1 MTLTGHRLKQFDEG
15 CAANDEYLSLAGG
28 GQAGELIWDLLQHR
42 IKRPRRL
49 TPAIEL
55 SRIRER
61 FDGALQRDGVLHV
74 EAPAGFGKTQALN
87 HALGERDDDSVSW
100 VTLTAHD
107 NDPSRLLALL
117 MLAFKRPE
125 LRHQSLSKPVSG
137 SLTDALTLLLTR
149 FRPESHPDNALT
161 LVLDG
166 VDLLVTAPALAIL
179 EHLIQ
184 DLPPGLRLV
193 LISRQ
198 PLPIETHRYALEG
211 RFQRITS
218 EHLELTRPDTLA
230 FFEDAMATGLLTL
243 NAVEHI
249 YTLSEGWLTPLAL
262 YRRELE
268 SHEQERLPIQEAQS
282 VTRFMHDALFSR
294 MTPAQQRSLCLMA
307 EFDTICDDLFMHIA
321 DPTSDQGF
329 CPSVAAGR
337 GLPLRSVPGRGRW
350 FRFNPLARDW
360 LLARGVPGAQARA
373 RIASGWFESRGDYS
387 EALRYA
393 LISHDTELA
402 LTIASAGSEALLVSQ
417 DTASLLR
424 LRRSLPADLIQ
435 KSPRLRVVYGWVH
448 AIGGQFREARKLVD
462 SLDADEES
470 NLEGRVAALRAFILR
485 GEGDI
490 DQSLA
495 EADRALTEAG
505 LTTHARFMSLLV
517 RSSALCA
524 LGRFGEAR
532 SANRSASRLAR
543 EIGDA
548 GCEMLAV
555 YDHARI
561 ELGKGYLKRA
571 EQLLRHGLD
580 TVMSDPTRPPRI
592 GEGRLQLGLALVL
605 WHQGRN
611 SEAAR
616 LLVHYARYA
625 EQTRDLAFLAIMA
638 LRALIAK
645 AEGDIDQAFSWI
657 GQAERTM
664 QLWHVD
670 DAVYEPVLETLKV
683 TCWLGQQQYDS
694 AGAALEKL
702 KPYRSES
709 RVPDLFPMLPG
720 LLDTLQI
727 RYALSQGRGESA
739 RSEIESLKGGSSQP
753 FGLQLYGDLLEAL
766 VSLHSGHRDRAL
778 SGLAATV
785 AKAAEAHYVSP
796 FMELRYELNEPVRAV
811 LPTMMESE
819 FVTRLGERFGLDVGP
834 VKGPNVVPVAELAD
848 PISEREQGVLELIA
862 RGLSNQDIADKLHI
876 SLHTVKTHARRINAK
891 LEVRSRTQAIVRARE
906 LGLL

>member
-1 MTLTGHRLKQFDEG
+1 MKQFDEG

-28 GQAGELIWDLLQHR
+28 AQAGELIWDLLQHR

-49 TPAIEL
+49 APAIEL

-61 FDGALQRDGVLHV
+61 FGDALQRDGVVHV
-74 EAPAGFGKTQALN
+74 EAPAGYGKTQALN
-87 HALGERDDDSVSW
+87 HALAEREDSGVSW
-100 VTLTAHD
+100 ITLTAHD

-117 MLAFKRPE
+117 MLALKRPE

-137 SLTDALTLLLTR
+137 SLTDALSLLLTR

-166 VDLLVTAPALAIL
+166 VDLLVTAPALAML
-179 EHLIQ
+179 EHLVQ
-184 DLPPGLRLV
+184 ELPPGLRLV
-193 LISRQ
+193 LVSRQ

-211 RFQRITS
+211 RFQRITA

-230 FFEDAMATGLLTL
+230 LFEDAMASGLLTL
-243 NAVEHI
+243 NGVEHI

-268 SHEQERLPIQEAQS
+268 SNEEERLPIQETQS
-282 VTRFMHDALFSR
+282 VQRFLQDALFGR
-294 MTPAQQRSLCLMA
+294 LTPGQQRALCLMA
-307 EFDTICDDLFMHIA
+307 EFDVISDDLFMHIA
-321 DPTSDQGF
+321 DPTTDQGF
-329 CPSVAAGR
+329 TPSVAAGR

-360 LLARGVPGAQARA
+360 LVARAVPGQQARA

-393 LISHDTELA
+393 LISHDMELA

-424 LRRSLPADLIQ
+424 LRRSLPPDLIQ

-462 SLDADEES
+462 SLDAEQES
-470 NLEGRVAALRAFILR
+470 NLEGRVAALRAYILR
-485 GEGDI
+485 GEGEI
-490 DQSLA
+490 EPSLA
-495 EADRALTEAG
+495 EADRALTETG
-505 LTTHARFMSLLV
+505 LTTHSRFMALLV
-517 RSSALCA
+517 RSSALNA

-543 EIGDA
+543 ETGDA

-580 TVMSDPTRPPRI
+580 TVMTDPTRPPRI
-592 GEGRLQLGLALVL
+592 GEGRLQLGLAMVL
-605 WHQGRN
+605 WHQGRTG
-611 SEAAR
+611 EAAR
-616 LLVHYARYA
+616 ILVHYARYA

-645 AEGDIDQAFSWI
+645 ADGDIDQAFSWI

-670 DAVYEPVLETLKV
+670 DGVYEPVLEALKV
-683 TCWLGQQQYDS
+683 TCWLGQEQYDS
-694 AGAALEKL
+694 ARAALEKL
-702 KPYRSES
+702 ATYRS
-709 RVPDLFPMLPG
+709 RGLVPELFPMLPG
-720 LLDTLQI
+720 LLDTLKI
-727 RYALSQGRGESA
+727 RYGLSQGRGESA
-739 RSEIESLKGGSSQP
+739 CAEIERLRSEGGQS
-753 FGLQLYGDLLEAL
+753 FGLQLYGELLEAL
-766 VSLHSGHRDRAL
+766 VAFQAGQRERAL
-778 SGLAATV
+778 ASFRDIIARAG
-785 AKAAEAHYVSP
+785 EAHYLSP
-796 FMELRYELNEPVRAV
+796 FMELRYELAEPMQAL
-811 LPTMMESE
+811 LPTLAAGDFASQ
-819 FVTRLGERFGLDVGP
+819 LAERFGVETPADRPASGA
-834 VKGPNVVPVAELAD
+834 PVAELAD

>member
-1 MTLTGHRLKQFDEG
+1 MTLTGQRLKQFDEG

-28 GQAGELIWDLLQHR
+28 AQAGELIWDLLQHR

-49 TPAIEL
+49 APAIEL

-61 FDGALQRDGVLHV
+61 FESLLRRDGVVHV
-74 EAPAGFGKTQALN
+74 EAPAGYGKTQALN
-87 HALGERDDDSVSW
+87 HALAERDDDAVSW

-117 MLAFKRPE
+117 MLALKRPE

-149 FRPESHPDNALT
+149 FRPENHPDDALT

-179 EHLIQ
+179 EHLIRE
-184 DLPPGLRLV
+184 LPPGLRLV
-193 LISRQ
+193 LVSRQ

-211 RFQRITS
+211 RFQRVGS

-230 FFEDAMATGLLTL
+230 FFEDAMSTGLLTL

-262 YRRELE
+262 YRQELE
-268 SHEQERLPIQEAQS
+268 SNEQERLPIQEAQS
-282 VTRFMHDALFSR
+282 VQRFLQDTLFGR
-294 MTPAQQRSLCLMA
+294 LTPGQQRALCLMA
-307 EFDTICDDLFMHIA
+307 EFDVISDDLFMHIA

-329 CPSVAAGR
+329 CPSAAAGR

-360 LLARGVPGAQARA
+360 LRSRSVPGAHARA
-373 RIASGWFESRGDYS
+373 RIASGWFQSRGDYS

-393 LISHDTELA
+393 LISQDTELA

-462 SLDADEES
+462 SLDAEQER

-485 GEGDI
+485 GEGEI
-490 DQSLA
+490 QQSLA
-495 EADRALTEAG
+495 EADRALLETG

-543 EIGDA
+543 ETGDA

-611 SEAAR
+611 TEAAR

-645 AEGDIDQAFSWI
+645 ADGDIDQAFSWI

-670 DAVYEPVLETLKV
+670 DAVYEPVLETLKL
-683 TCWLGQQQYDS
+683 TCWLGQQQFDS

-702 KPYRSES
+702 KLYRNQG

-727 RYALSQGRGESA
+727 RYELSQGRGESA
-739 RSEIESLKGGSSQP
+739 RADIQHLKAGSSHS
-753 FGLQLYGDLLEAL
+753 FGLQLYGELLEVMVNFGA
-766 VSLHSGHRDRAL
+766 GQRERAMQ
-778 SGLAATV
+778 GLAETI
-785 AKAAEAHYVSP
+785 AKAAEAHYLSP
-796 FMELRYELNEPVRAV
+796 FMELRYELAEPMHAA
-811 LPTMMESE
+811 LSTITESE
-819 FVTRLGERFGLDVGP
+819 FTSQLAERLGVAVAAKKP
-834 VKGPNVVPVAELAD
+834 AASTAAAELAD